1 MAKGIKT
8 GGRDFKPGVS
18 GNPAGRPKD
27 TITPIIKA
35 IGAENDGA
43 KAQALGET
51 LYQMAID
58 GDVQAIKLIWTK
70 LDGMPGQALH
80 VDDVRDD
87 PLRELLI
94 DAFGPEDD
102 DGEAEQVSKD
112 DSPPLEEG
120 ETEAPDTGRRR
131 TFV

>member
-1 MAKGIKT
+1 MNPTGKGGFGDHPELI
-8 GGRDFKPGVS
+8 RPG
-18 GNPAGRPKD
+18 PGRPKD

-35 IGAENDGA
+35 IGTENDGA
-43 KAQALGET
+43 KARALAET
-51 LYQMAID
+51 LWQMAID
-58 GDVQAIKLIWTK
+58 GDVQAIKLVWTK

-102 DGEAEQVSKD
+102 DGEAEQVSED

-131 TFV
+131 TFE